1 MNELRR
7 DDYPL
12 SVCNLIIMIRAQIV
26 LNEPVADRQR
36 MVLSQTGASMLEI
49 VRKDLVIYFEQ
60 REPDLGW
67 IGSLKSAK
75 WMNHDLADIRASVAA
90 GHRRESRR

>member
-1 MNELRR
+1 
-7 DDYPL
+7 
-12 SVCNLIIMIRAQIV
+12 MIRAQIV
-26 LNEPVADRQR
+26 LNEPVADQQR
-36 MVLSQTGASMLEI
+36 MVLSQIRVSMSEI

-75 WMNHDLADIRASVAA
+75 RKYHDLADIRASVAA